1 MRILIGTAICA
12 ALIAPSAQSAKTVQ
26 EPVLVVS
33 HKTFHVLAWDSGSKL
48 CTELVATGRTA
59 SGCASPRKL
68 GVVQLAYAAGGQT
81 FIGGT
86 ASSRAKTVEALFANG
101 ATLKLRSAAGRRYH
115 GRRHGRVR
123 FFGGAEKGVTTLA
136 KLTARDAHGHAI
148 QTLKLPATAPPPGPT
163 PQPPTPPPC
172 TPCPPVKNHACPLV
186 ACATPTDAWTSSW

>member
-48 CTELVATGRTA
+48 CTELVAT
-59 SGCASPRKL
+59 
-68 GVVQLAYAAGGQT
+68 
-81 FIGGT
+81 GGT

-186 ACATPTDAWTSSW
+186 ACATPTDGWTSSW